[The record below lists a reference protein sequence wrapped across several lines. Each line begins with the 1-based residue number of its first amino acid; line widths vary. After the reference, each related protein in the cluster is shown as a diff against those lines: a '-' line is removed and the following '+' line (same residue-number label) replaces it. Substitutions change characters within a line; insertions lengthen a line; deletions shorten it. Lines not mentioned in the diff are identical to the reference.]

1 MMKSWTRVSFQ
12 RGGIVLAAVALVC
25 VLPSLTGC
33 SKGGGSGS
41 GNGASSKAAVGPA
54 NAGSTDHG
62 DSGNGVGKTKEA
74 ALAATVLPVAARAE
88 PAPRVA
94 AVAMTKIP
102 LVKGLT
108 VIGAA
113 SERQG
118 DYEAST
124 AVDSIEP
131 DGSLHL
137 STSADVPDPSGG
149 RPSTVSVTRSVRAS
163 DLQNGRTYKYMYYT
177 AAEEEYPGTTAMGTS
192 AAVLQDLRSRGEA
205 SVKLDGEAGGIAGM
219 MSTLLGM
226 MPGSDSNG
234 AAKGYLTASGNLKLA
249 EPQPLPFRLIVN
261 DAVVSLPAWHVKGR
275 FGEGGE
281 AVDVEWYILDDP
293 DNPLSLRFAFGKE
306 QLEIVRIEFPV
317 ENDAKTLEA
326 VLTENKRAVL
336 YGIYFDFNSA
346 TIKPQSEAVLRTI
359 VDVMKKGPEW
369 VLVVEGHTDNIGGDV
384 RNQDLSSRR
393 AASVKAA
400 LVERGVSADR
410 LNTAGYGASV
420 PRETNATLAGRA
432 RNRRVELTRQ

>member
-1 MMKSWTRVSFQ
+1 MKSGTRVSFQ
-12 RGGIVLAAVALVC
+12 RGGVVLAAVALVC
-25 VLPSLTGC
+25 VMPSLTGC
-33 SKGGGSGS
+33 TNGGGSGS
-41 GNGASSKAAVGPA
+41 SNGASSKPAVGPA
-54 NAGSTDHG
+54 NPGSTDHG
-62 DSGNGVGKTKEA
+62 DSDEKGVKSKTA
-74 ALAATVLPVAARAE
+74 TLAAAAGLPGAARAD
-88 PAPRVA
+88 PATTA
-94 AVAMTKIP
+94 TALAVTKIP

-124 AVDSIEP
+124 TVDSIEP

-149 RPSTVSVTRSVRAS
+149 QPRAVSVTRRVSAS
-163 DLQNGRTYKYMYYT
+163 DLKNGRTYKYMYFT
-177 AAEEEYPGTTAMGTS
+177 DGEEEYPGTTAMGTS
-192 AAVLQDLRSRGEA
+192 AAVLLALRSPGEA

-219 MSTLLGM
+219 MSVLLGM
-226 MPGSDSNG
+226 MPGSDSKG
-234 AAKGYLTASGNLKLA
+234 ASKGYLTASGILKLA
-249 EPQPLPFRLIVN
+249 EPKPVPLRVIVN
-261 DAVVSLPAWHVKGR
+261 NAPVSLPTWHVKGR
-275 FGEGGE
+275 FGEGDE

-317 ENDAKTLEA
+317 ENEAKTLEA
-326 VLTENKRAVL
+326 GLTENKRAVL
-336 YGIYFDFNSA
+336 YGVYFDFNSA
-346 TIKPQSEAVLRTI
+346 TIRPQSEAALRTI
-359 VDVMKKGPEW
+359 VDVMKKNPEW
-369 VLVVEGHTDNIGGDV
+369 VLVVEGHTDNIGGDA

>member
-1 MMKSWTRVSFQ
+1 MKRSHMSASFR
-12 RGGIVLAAVALVC
+12 RGVAVLAAVALMC
-25 VLPSLTGC
+25 VLSSLTAC
-33 SKGGGSGS
+33 TDRGSS
-41 GNGASSKAAVGPA
+41 GPINGASTKAAPRPA
-54 NAGSTDHG
+54 SLTDADHG
-62 DSGNGVGKTKEA
+62 DSDEGGVKSKIAT
-74 ALAATVLPVAARAE
+74 LAAAGLPVAARAD
-88 PAPRVA
+88 PATTA
-94 AVAMTKIP
+94 AALAVTKIP

-124 AVDSIEP
+124 SVDSIEP

-149 RPSTVSVTRSVRAS
+149 QPRAVSVTRRVSAS
-163 DLQNGRTYKYMYYT
+163 DLKNGRTYKYMYFT
-177 AAEEEYPGTTAMGTS
+177 DGEEEYPGTTAMGTS
-192 AAVLQDLRSRGEA
+192 AAVLLDLRSPGEA

-219 MSTLLGM
+219 MSVLLGM
-226 MPGSDSNG
+226 MPGSDSKG
-234 AAKGYLTASGNLKLA
+234 ASKGYLTASGILKLA
-249 EPQPLPFRLIVN
+249 EPKPVPLRVIVN
-261 DAVVSLPAWHVKGR
+261 NAPVSLPTWHVKGR
-275 FGEGGE
+275 FGEGDE

-317 ENDAKTLEA
+317 ENEAKTLEA
-326 VLTENKRAVL
+326 GLTENKRAVL

-346 TIKPQSEAVLRTI
+346 TIRPQSEAALRTI
-359 VDVMKKGPEW
+359 VDVMKKNPEW
-369 VLVVEGHTDNIGGDV
+369 VLVVEGHTDNIGGDA

-420 PRETNATLAGRA
+420 PRETNATLVGRA

>member
-1 MMKSWTRVSFQ
+1 MKSCTRVSFQ
-12 RGGIVLAAVALVC
+12 RGVVGLAAVALVC
-25 VLPSLTGC
+25 VLTSLTAC
-33 SKGGGSGS
+33 TNRGGDGSA
-41 GNGASSKAAVGPA
+41 NGASSKAGPEPA
-54 NAGSTDHG
+54 NLTDHRHG
-62 DSGNGVGKTKEA
+62 DEG
-74 ALAATVLPVAARAE
+74 
-88 PAPRVA
+88 
-94 AVAMTKIP
+94 AVETNKATKIP

-149 RPSTVSVTRSVRAS
+149 RPHTVSVTRSVRAS

-192 AAVLQDLRSRGEA
+192 AAVLQDIRSRGEA
-205 SVKLDGEAGGIAGM
+205 SVTLDGEAGGIAGM

-226 MPGSDSNG
+226 MPGSDGKG
-234 AAKGYLTASGNLKLA
+234 AAKGYLTASGNLKLV
-249 EPQPLPFRLIVN
+249 EPHPLPFRLIVN
-261 DAVVSLPAWHVKGR
+261 DALVSLPAWHVKGR
-275 FGEGGE
+275 FGEGDE

-317 ENDAKTLEA
+317 ENEAKTLEA
-326 VLTENKRAVL
+326 VLTEHKRAVL

-346 TIKPQSEAVLRTI
+346 AIKPQSEAVLRTI
-359 VDVMKKGPEW
+359 VEVMKKDPEW
-369 VLVVEGHTDNIGGDV
+369 ILVVEGHTDNIGGDV